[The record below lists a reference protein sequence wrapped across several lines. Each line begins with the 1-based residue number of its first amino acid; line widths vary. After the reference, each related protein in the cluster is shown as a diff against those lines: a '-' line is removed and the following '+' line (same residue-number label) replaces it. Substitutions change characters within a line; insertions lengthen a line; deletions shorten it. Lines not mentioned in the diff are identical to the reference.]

1 MLASLYSIKYI
12 YLLSLQTTTKIL
24 LKSTL
29 VKGFYKKGSLIIKS
43 RLIDNHIVIGINRGF
58 KSLYSLY
65 LAVLFLLQESYYLI
79 TFFVCLLRF
88 RI

>member
-1 MLASLYSIKYI
+1 MYI
-12 YLLSLQTTTKIL
+12 CLVYKLLLRL

-29 VKGFYKKGSLIIKS
+29 VKGFYKRGNLIIKS
-43 RLIDNHIVIGINRGF
+43 RLVDNYIVVNTSRGF

-65 LAVLFLLQESYYLI
+65 LAVLFLLQKLYYLI
-79 TFFVCLLRF
+79 ISSILYLRF

>member
-29 VKGFYKKGSLIIKS
+29 VKGLYKKGSLTIKS
-43 RLIDNHIVIGINRGF
+43 RLINNYIAVGTNRGF

-65 LAVLFLLQESYYLI
+65 LAVLSLLYKLYFLIIS
-79 TFFVCLLRF
+79 FVYLLRF
-88 RI
+88 KI